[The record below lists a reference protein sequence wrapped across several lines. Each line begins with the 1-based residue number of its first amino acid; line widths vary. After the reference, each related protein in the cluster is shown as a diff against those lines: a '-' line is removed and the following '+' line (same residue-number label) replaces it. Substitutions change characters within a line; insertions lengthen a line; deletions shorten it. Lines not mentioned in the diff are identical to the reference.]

1 MKSIITII
9 LSLIF
14 CTLSLNAQTLED
26 KLRELDHIMER
37 RDTYYMLHE
46 HHIDSLKTLTR
57 LIPESDTQA
66 KFRAYHELFN
76 AYRNFQND
84 SARVYVEKEL
94 HLARKL
100 DSAQKLVT
108 AQYDNI
114 FAYMSKGDFTNAV
127 NILNL
132 TNLTGVSDS
141 LKAEI
146 YVLAARLYSDLSNFT
161 SDSYNDTYARM
172 SKAYGD
178 TALSIAAPGSYA
190 AQFATYFLHDYKQN
204 REQRIATFSQILRR
218 KDVSPSIKAM
228 LHSMLGDLYIS
239 NNQHETGLIHKAQSA
254 IMDIKSATRETTS
267 KHFLAYELFERGDVK
282 RAAKYIHV
290 ALEDAEN
297 YNAPQRKAEIGRSLS
312 LIEASRYSSVKEERN
327 LLWILLAVALTFV
340 IVTCWLI
347 IYIRKQ
353 NTRLKAS
360 SQIISSQ
367 NEEISRRS
375 DQLSEANARLRNLN
389 SQLRESIRIKDKYL
403 GYVFYLISEYIHKI
417 ESIYKLVNIKFK
429 VGQSAE
435 LPKMLPLS
443 DIRIE
448 KEKMLKEFDRIFLSL
463 FPSFIEQYNALFD
476 NDTSDDE
483 PADGILTPEMRIFA
497 LIRLGITDI
506 SNIAKFLNYSVN
518 TINTY
523 KTKAKKRSRVSN
535 EDFEARIMQIRS
547 VM

>member
-1 MKSIITII
+1 MKSIVTII
-9 LSLIF
+9 LTLLFCPSL
-14 CTLSLNAQTLED
+14 LKAQTLEE
-26 KLRELDHIMER
+26 KLRELDHVMER

-46 HHIDSLKTLTR
+46 HRIDSLKLVAR
-57 LIPESDTQA
+57 SIPESDTQA
-66 KFRAYHELFN
+66 KFSAYHDLFN
-76 AYRNFQND
+76 AYRSFQND

-94 HLARKL
+94 ELARLL
-100 DSAQKLVT
+100 DSPQESVT

-127 NILNL
+127 RILSQ
-132 TNLTGVSDS
+132 TNLAGVNDS

-161 SDSYNDTYARM
+161 SDCYNDSYARM

-204 REQRIATFSQILRR
+204 REQRIATFSEIIRR
-218 KDVSPSIKAM
+218 KDVSPPIKAM

-267 KHFLAYELFERGDVK
+267 KHFLAYELFGKGDVN

-312 LIEASRYSSVKEERN
+312 LIEASRYSSVKDERN
-327 LLWILLAVALTFV
+327 LLWILLAVAFTFV
-340 IVTCWLI
+340 LVTCGLI

-360 SQIISSQ
+360 SAIISSQ
-367 NEEISRRS
+367 NAEISRRS
-375 DQLSEANARLRNLN
+375 EQISEANARLRNLN

-417 ESIYKLVNIKFK
+417 ESIYKLVHLKIK
-429 VGQSAE
+429 VGQSSD
-435 LPKMLPLS
+435 LSKMLPIS

-463 FPSFIEQYNALFD
+463 FPTFIEQYNALFD
-476 NDTSDDE
+476 EDPTADE

-535 EDFEARIMQIRS
+535 EDFESHIMQIRS